1 MKGIALLFCATL
13 ALGQAPAVQSPVGQP
28 LVGQPLV
35 GQPLQIVSVGRT
47 GLPPYEG
54 SQRVYR
60 LEGNGCATLRVGEV
74 VVLKREGELRNLG
87 RLEITSVH
95 LDHAQAKL
103 LQTGDTFPLKGD
115 LAVRM
120 ELLRAM
126 PVLPKAVDVPPLP
139 AVAALQPRAL
149 KAALVRSF
157 STGTTYREPIY
168 FLKGDASLSPGAVA
182 KLRAWAESWGVQTQW
197 TLECPQPPG
206 MLSTLLQER
215 ISALREAL
223 RASGIQH
230 LEVRA
235 VPPEP
240 PGRYDAIYVMSEPW

>member
-1 MKGIALLFCATL
+1 MRWLALLFGLSL
-13 ALGQAPAVQSPVGQP
+13 AAQPPVG
-28 LVGQPLV
+28 G
-35 GQPLQIVSVGRT
+35 PLQIVSVGRT
-47 GLPPYEG
+47 GLPPYE
-54 SQRVYR
+54 SSDRVYR
-60 LEGNGCATLRVGEV
+60 LEGGGCATLRVGEV
-74 VVLKREGELRNLG
+74 VVLKREGERRNLG
-87 RLEITSVH
+87 RLEVLSVH

-103 LQTGDTFPLKGD
+103 LLAGETFPLKGD

-120 ELLRAM
+120 ELLRPM
-126 PVLPKAVDVPPLP
+126 PELPKAAEIPPLP
-139 AVAALQPRAL
+139 GAAALRPTAL

-157 STGTTYREPIY
+157 GEGTTYREPIY

-182 KLRAWAESWGVQTQW
+182 KLGTWADAWGLKNQW

-206 MLSTLLQER
+206 TLSTLLQER
-215 ISALREAL
+215 VSVLREEL
-223 RASGIQH
+223 KRLGVTN